1 MEFVNQEIVNWNNN
15 PENLSKILPISILND
30 AKDAL
35 KIFRRENCL
44 LHTTSQDAFRKIVE
58 SDAILPNDGSFGH
71 KYPQSN
77 HSIAKISGA
86 ISLFDLY
93 SETET
98 NVLDM
103 EGLKWFHFFIDHS
116 PTTIILEID
125 RTKLDPNK
133 LFNASKVAWDYFKS
147 SERKLLP
154 TAIPYVEVCH
164 SGLIP
169 LNCVTKYYAVGKSS
183 RMCSLIT

>member
-1 MEFVNQEIVNWNNN
+1 MEIVNLELLDWNIN
-15 PENLSKILPISILND
+15 PDNLSKILPISILRD

-35 KIFRRENCL
+35 KVFRRENCL
-44 LHTTSQDAFRKIVE
+44 LHTTSLDAFRKIVE
-58 SDAILPNDGSFGH
+58 SEAILPNDGSFGH

-77 HSIAKISGA
+77 NSIAKLSGA

-93 SETET
+93 SETES

-103 EGLKWFHFFIDHS
+103 DGLKWFHFFIDHS
-116 PTTIILEID
+116 PTTIILEVD

-133 LFNASKVAWDYFKS
+133 LFNASKVAWDYYKES
-147 SERKLLP
+147 GKKLFP

-164 SGLIP
+164 RGLIP

>member
-58 SDAILPNDGSFGH
+58 SDAILPNNSSFGH

-103 EGLKWFHFFIDHS
+103 CVFRYQL
-116 PTTIILEID
+116 
-125 RTKLDPNK
+125 
-133 LFNASKVAWDYFKS
+133 ASDS
-147 SERKLLP
+147 
-154 TAIPYVEVCH
+154 
-164 SGLIP
+164 
-169 LNCVTKYYAVGKSS
+169 VTN
-183 RMCSLIT
+183 